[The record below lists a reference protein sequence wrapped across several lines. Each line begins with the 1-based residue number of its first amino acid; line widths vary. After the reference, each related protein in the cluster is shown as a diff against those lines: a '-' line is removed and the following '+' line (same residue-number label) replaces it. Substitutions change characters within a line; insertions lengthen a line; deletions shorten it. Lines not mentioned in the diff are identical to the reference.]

1 MKKLWN
7 VALALK
13 IWKDSQ
19 GQDMVEYALGAGLV
33 VATAVAVSP
42 QLAASIT
49 TVFGDVIA
57 ALQAAGGGAGGTAS
71 PVV

>member
-1 MKKLWN
+1 
-7 VALALK
+7 
-13 IWKDSQ
+13 
-19 GQDMVEYALGAGLV
+19 MVEYALGAGLV